1 MIKIKRLS
9 DSIDYY
15 VPYRVVID
23 GKTVMEIGNN
33 ELRDYNLEEGEHTI
47 RLVSDQY
54 VSETLKFQNYDGQII
69 EFECKPDHKDSKLSY
84 LSRKVF
90 LGKLGIELKKK
101 TDFYL

>member
-1 MIKIKRLS
+1 MIKIKRFS
-9 DSIDYY
+9 DSIDFYEA
-15 VPYRVVID
+15 YRVVID
-23 GKTVMEIGNN
+23 DKTVMELGNN

-47 RLVSDQY
+47 RIVSDKY
-54 VSETLKFQNYDGQII
+54 VSETLTFQNYDGEII
-69 EFECKPDHKDSKLSY
+69 EFECKPDHKDSKMSY